1 MSEIKPC
8 PFCGREPEAGIQN
21 GCVRCPAHVGWHLAE
36 QWDCRP
42 VEDALREALKDMTTE
57 RDSETRW
64 AVEYKA
70 ERDRLRAEGQAL
82 DARNFHLAGKLSA
95 AEGQR
100 EALRAERDRLS
111 GLIRAVRDAEFGDM
125 GSAWAEAMQAVRA
138 EGDAIVAVRR
148 EP

>member
-42 VEDALREALKDMTTE
+42 VEDALREALKDMTT
-57 RDSETRW
+57 
-64 AVEYKA
+64 